1 MNKLIEKEHQEIKE
15 IKEKEQILKQLQNEA
30 IKKIR

>member
-1 MNKLIEKEHQEIKE
+1 MNKLIENEHQEIKE
-15 IKEKEQILKQLQNEA
+15 IKEKEEILKQLQNEA